1 MTSSSQVLLALDK
14 SWFAFVM
21 IYLADDLP
29 TQSLAHL
36 ASENEKFLAQ
46 KENLLIWDIGMA
58 LFLSSGTCKLQ
69 VMLKP
74 TVIKW
79 RLQTVCPI
87 NIFWLCHALEILDF
101 EPLNYHHSPIR
112 ILSDLSGLAM
122 DIYWYCP
129 VIGVLGGAS

>member
-69 VMLKP
+69 VMLRP
-74 TVIKW
+74 TIIKW
-79 RLQTVCPI
+79 RLNGDSLPNQH
-87 NIFWLCHALEILDF
+87 FLAL
-101 EPLNYHHSPIR
+101 PR
-112 ILSDLSGLAM
+112 SGN
-122 DIYWYCP
+122 
-129 VIGVLGGAS
+129 SRF